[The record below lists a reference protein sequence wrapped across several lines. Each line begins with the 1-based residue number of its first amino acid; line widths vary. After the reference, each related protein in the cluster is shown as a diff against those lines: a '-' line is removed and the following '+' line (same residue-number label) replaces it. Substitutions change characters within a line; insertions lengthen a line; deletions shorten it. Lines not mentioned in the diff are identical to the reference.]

1 MTSWSSCADL
11 KWSAKSPPEAISRG
25 IGAFLNWAGFPQRS
39 VWYSAKSTSVIA
51 GSEEADLDSLQLAHC
66 LVDLV
71 EQKQATEIVLLD
83 VHEQTTLAAYFILA
97 TVDNERQAKAIEDEL
112 LAQLKLQQNLRPLS
126 VDGLDGRG
134 GGWSI
139 LDYGD
144 VIVHLLTAEMRRY
157 YRLEELW
164 SKAHMVVKML

>member
-1 MTSWSSCADL
+1 MD
-11 KWSAKSPPEAISRG
+11 I
-25 IGAFLNWAGFPQRS
+25 
-39 VWYSAKSTSVIA
+39 
-51 GSEEADLDSLQLAHC
+51 
-66 LVDLV
+66 V

-164 SKAHMVVKML
+164 NKAHMVVKML

>member
-1 MTSWSSCADL
+1 M
-11 KWSAKSPPEAISRG
+11 
-25 IGAFLNWAGFPQRS
+25 
-39 VWYSAKSTSVIA
+39 
-51 GSEEADLDSLQLAHC
+51 
-66 LVDLV
+66 DLV

-164 SKAHMVVKML
+164 NKAHMVVKML